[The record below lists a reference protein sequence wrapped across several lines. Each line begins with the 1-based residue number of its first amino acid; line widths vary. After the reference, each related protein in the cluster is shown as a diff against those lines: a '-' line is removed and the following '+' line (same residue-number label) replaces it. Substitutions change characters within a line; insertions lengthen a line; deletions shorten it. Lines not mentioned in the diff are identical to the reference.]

1 MRSQGFGAC
10 RVQGRKDGGR
20 EGAEVTGKSQ
30 KAFTQNL
37 LINITRRT
45 GDGVGTCTDTKRN
58 RTGRTLDLGP
68 LGLLQGLG
76 PRPSPKKHSRFGG
89 TW

>member
-1 MRSQGFGAC
+1 MRSKGFGAF
-10 RVQGRKDGGR
+10 RVQGREGGGR

-37 LINITRRT
+37 LIKIRRA
-45 GDGVGTCTDTKRN
+45 GYGRAHALDTKRN
-58 RTGRTLDLGP
+58 RTGRTLHLGP

-76 PRPSPKKHSRFGG
+76 PSPSPKKLSRFDR